1 LTEDSVALS
10 LQSCLGG
17 SAFGFHVSFQSDQHF
32 RFSVSCKA
40 IGFHI
45 YNIRRFIG
53 SCFDVYFHLWSNGAP
68 NWEREKFLW
77 EQEQLKESTFVQSKK
92 QKRSNS
98 LDTRP
103 PRRVHFA
110 EKLVHD
116 SPILKHRPN
125 LAPTCIRFGDFN
137 VPLSIPIKKVFGRI
151 NSDLDVHPGA
161 SADPVFTACSSRQT
175 NQVQN

>member
-1 LTEDSVALS
+1 M
-10 LQSCLGG
+10 
-17 SAFGFHVSFQSDQHF
+17 
-32 RFSVSCKA
+32 
-40 IGFHI
+40 
-45 YNIRRFIG
+45 
-53 SCFDVYFHLWSNGAP
+53 
-68 NWEREKFLW
+68 
-77 EQEQLKESTFVQSKK
+77 
-92 QKRSNS
+92 
-98 LDTRP
+98 DTRP

-161 SADPVFTACSSRQT
+161 SADLVFTACSSRQT